1 MAHRRHHGHI
11 VCNACAH
18 LPAAGVVVSDSPVR
32 VAAYNGVAAA
42 VSALE
47 HPVGVGAK
55 GLEGAS
61 RDRSGGHGE
70 NKAGE
75 GEAVGDGRVD
85 GLIGSFVSDSRFGG
99 DWFTKVTHWHLH
111 FGGRGLFGLY
121 QGQRGK
127 GRGSCCF
134 CQDTDISKSDQFDV
148 RRCSVQDRVAL
159 ALVKERGAAVVMKEA
174 GAALKHL
181 PNSSSHRIIPS
192 GTHWRDEATVV
203 SKAVTCMASM
213 CRR

>member
-1 MAHRRHHGHI
+1 MAHRRHHGDI

-32 VAAYNGVAAA
+32 VAAYDRVAAA
-42 VSALE
+42 VRALQ

-55 GLEGAS
+55 GLEGAF

-70 NKAGE
+70 NKARE
-75 GEAVGDGRVD
+75 GEAVGDACVD
-85 GLIGSFVSDSRFGG
+85 GLIGSWVSKIRFGG
-99 DWFTKVTHWHLH
+99 DWLTKVTHWHLH
-111 FGGRGLFGLY
+111 LG
-121 QGQRGK
+121 

-181 PNSSSHRIIPS
+181 PDSLSYRIIPS
-192 GTHWRDEATVV
+192 GTHWHWRDEATVV

-213 CRR
+213 YCM